1 MDYSFKFVLSLNPK
15 QMKKILL
22 KSIAI
27 FGFIGSMTLPTNSF
41 AQDNVGIGTTTPDAS
56 AILDMLSTNK
66 GILVPRMNTAGMNAI
81 VAPANSLLIYNT
93 DSLCYCFYRVPTTS
107 WISLCTGGSGGAG
120 SVGPTGATGSAGIA
134 GAAGATGATGAT
146 GTGTTGATGAT
157 GPTGLTGATGF
168 GAGTPGATGVTGPT
182 GSAGIAGATGVTG
195 ATGLAGAT
203 GATGVAGVT
212 GAVGATGI
220 TGVAGATGVTGAAGV
235 TGVTGA
241 TGITG
246 VTGAVGATGVTGA
259 IGAAGATGVTGATGI
274 TGATGASGPNWTI
287 TSNNYNANGT
297 QSIIT
302 TIPSTITS
310 STGAWLTTGNAGLTA
325 GTNYI
330 GTNDAVDFVV
340 KTGGTAATNERMR
353 VLGATTGNVI
363 VNSAV
368 SISPTTDLFSA
379 YGFGY
384 PGAINTTASLTYPIS
399 GYSAGTASGIY
410 GENSATGQGVLG
422 TSVSTGIGV
431 WGDNSASGTG
441 VVGTNNATGVGVFG
455 FVTAPATAASDA
467 VIGQMNALGSAGT
480 FQIVNAAN
488 ASNAFW
494 AITNGTGRA
503 AEIQQNNA
511 TAAAIGLASFHA
523 GLGRAGNFQT
533 TNGANT
539 DVTLF
544 ASAAGNGRVGSFQN
558 TLATAGMNTQVL
570 FANSLSTSTN
580 INHAAVWGQT
590 NGITAAV
597 FLAAL
602 ANNNTVG
609 LNAQATSATAVNS
622 IGIVGVSAGTGF
634 PIGVLG
640 QAATPGDAVFANG
653 DMTATGFKPFT
664 IDHPLDPQHKML
676 KHFSIESNEVLNM
689 YRGNVVLDGNGEATV
704 ELPDYF
710 DAININFSYNLTAIG
725 SKADLF
731 IKSEISNRRFEIA
744 GGKPGQKASW
754 VVYADR
760 NDEYARQNPDAKKTE
775 LEKPDGWDGK
785 YFQPKLFGASEEQG
799 IFYYLKK
806 EVQKTDEPAEQ
817 NRKEEKQAP
826 KLSGKKIAGN
836 R

>member
-1 MDYSFKFVLSLNPK
+1 MS
-15 QMKKILL
+15 KKTLL

-27 FGFIGSMTLPTNSF
+27 LGFITSMTLPTNSF

-81 VAPANSLLIYNT
+81 AAPANSLLIYNT

-134 GAAGATGATGAT
+134 GAAGATGATGT
-146 GTGTTGATGAT
+146 GTTGAT

-182 GSAGIAGATGVTG
+182 GSAGIAGVTGATGLVGATGAVGTTGVTGATGLVGATGVAGATGITGATGATGLVGATGVTGVTG

-203 GATGVAGVT
+203 GAT
-212 GAVGATGI
+212 
-220 TGVAGATGVTGAAGV
+220 
-235 TGVTGA
+235 
-241 TGITG
+241 
-246 VTGAVGATGVTGA
+246 
-259 IGAAGATGVTGATGI
+259 
-274 TGATGASGPNWTI
+274 GPNWTI

-302 TIPSTITS
+302 SIPSTITS

-384 PGAINTTASLTYPIS
+384 PGAINTTATLTYPIS

-410 GENSATGQGVLG
+410 GENTATGQGVLG

-431 WGDNSASGTG
+431 WGDNSAGGTG

-480 FQIVNAAN
+480 FQIANAAN

-533 TNGANT
+533 TNAANT

-544 ASAAGNGRVGSFQN
+544 ASAAGNGRVASFQN

-622 IGIVGVSAGTGF
+622 IGIVGVSAGTGAS
-634 PIGVLG
+634 IGVLG
-640 QAATPGDAVFANG
+640 QAPASGDAVFANG
-653 DMTATGFKPFT
+653 DLTSTGVKLFT
-664 IDHPLDPQHKML
+664 IDHPQDPQHKLL
-676 KHFSIESNEVLNM
+676 KHFSIESNEILNV
-689 YRGNVVLDGNGEATV
+689 YRGNVILNGNGEATV
-704 ELPDYF
+704 ELPSYF

-731 IKSEISNRRFEIA
+731 VKSEISNRQFEIA
-744 GGKPGQKASW
+744 GGKPGQKVSW

-760 NDEYARQNPDAKKTE
+760 NDPYIQQNPSVKENEVQKS
-775 LEKPDGWDGK
+775 DGWDGK
-785 YFQPKLFGASEEQG
+785 YLQPQLFGASEEQG

>member
-1 MDYSFKFVLSLNPK
+1 
-15 QMKKILL
+15 MKKILL

-120 SVGPTGATGSAGIA
+120 SVGPTGATGAAGIA
-134 GAAGATGATGAT
+134 GATGITGAIGATGI
-146 GTGTTGATGAT
+146 GTT
-157 GPTGLTGATGF
+157 GPTGDIGPTGAVGATGF

-212 GAVGATGI
+212 GATGVTGAVGATGI
-220 TGVAGATGVTGAAGV
+220 TGVAGATGVTGAAGA

-259 IGAAGATGVTGATGI
+259 AGLVGATGATGV

-302 TIPSTITS
+302 SIPSTITS

-533 TNGANT
+533 TNAANT
-539 DVTLF
+539 QPALF
-544 ASAAGNGRVGSFQN
+544 GSNVSNARVASFQN
-558 TLATAGMNTQVL
+558 TLATMNTQVL
-570 FANSLSTSTN
+570 FATTSSTDATTAT
-580 INHAAVWGQT
+580 HAAVWGQT
-590 NGITAAV
+590 NGVNAAV

-744 GGKPGQKASW
+744 GGKPGQKVSW

-826 KLSGKKIAGN
+826 KLSGKKIASN

>member
-1 MDYSFKFVLSLNPK
+1 MS
-15 QMKKILL
+15 KKTLL

-27 FGFIGSMTLPTNSF
+27 LGFITSMTLPLNSF

-56 AILDMLSTNK
+56 AILEMLSTNK
-66 GILVPRMNTAGMNAI
+66 GILIPRMNTAGMNAI
-81 VAPANSLLIYNT
+81 AAPANSLLIYNT

-134 GAAGATGATGAT
+134 GAAGATGATGT
-146 GTGTTGATGAT
+146 GTTGAT

-182 GSAGIAGATGVTG
+182 GSAGIAGVTGATGLVGATGTVGTTGVTGATGLVGATGVAGATGITGATGATGLVGATGVTGVTG

-203 GATGVAGVT
+203 GAT
-212 GAVGATGI
+212 
-220 TGVAGATGVTGAAGV
+220 
-235 TGVTGA
+235 
-241 TGITG
+241 
-246 VTGAVGATGVTGA
+246 
-259 IGAAGATGVTGATGI
+259 
-274 TGATGASGPNWTI
+274 GPNWTI

-384 PGAINTTASLTYPIS
+384 PGAINTTATLTYPIS

-410 GENSATGQGVLG
+410 GENTATGQGVLG

-455 FVTAPATAASDA
+455 FVSGAGATAASDA
-467 VIGQMNALGSAGT
+467 VIGQNTGLGSAGT
-480 FQIVNAAN
+480 FQVNNN
-488 ASNAFW
+488 ASTANAFW
-494 AITNGTGRA
+494 AIAGPAVAAASGGTGRA
-503 AEIQQNNA
+503 AEIQVNN
-511 TAAAIGLASFHA
+511 TASTAIAIGSFHS

-533 TNGANT
+533 TNAANT

-544 ASAAGNGRVGSFQN
+544 ASAAGNGRVASFQN
-558 TLATAGMNTQVL
+558 ALATAGMNTQVL

-602 ANNNTVG
+602 SNNNTVG

-622 IGIVGVSAGTGF
+622 IGIVGVTAGTGAS
-634 PIGVLG
+634 IGVLG
-640 QAATPGDAVFANG
+640 QAPALGPLGPVAVWAQGNL
-653 DMTATGFKPFT
+653 TATGTKAFT
-664 IDHPLDPQHKML
+664 IDHPLDPQHKLL
-676 KHFSIESNEVLNM
+676 KHFSIESNEVLNV
-689 YRGNVVLDGNGEATV
+689 YRGNVILNGNGEATV
-704 ELPDYF
+704 ELPSYF

-731 IKSEISNRRFEIA
+731 VKSEISNRQFEIA
-744 GGKPGQKASW
+744 GGKPGQKVSW

-760 NDEYARQNPDAKKTE
+760 NDPYIQQNPAVKE
-775 LEKPDGWDGK
+775 NEVQKPDGWDGK
-785 YFQPKLFGASEEQG
+785 YLQPQLFGASEEQG

-817 NRKEEKQAP
+817 NTKKEQQAP

>member
-1 MDYSFKFVLSLNPK
+1 
-15 QMKKILL
+15 MKKTLL

-27 FGFIGSMTLPTNSF
+27 LGFITSMTLPLNSF
-41 AQDNVGIGTTTPDAS
+41 AQNNVGIGTTTPDAS
-56 AILDMLSTNK
+56 AILEMLSTNK

-81 VAPANSLLIYNT
+81 AAPANSLLIYNT

-182 GSAGIAGATGVTG
+182 GSAGIAGATGLAGATGVTGAVGSTGAAGATGVTGLTG
-195 ATGLAGAT
+195 ATGLAGA
-203 GATGVAGVT
+203 
-212 GAVGATGI
+212 
-220 TGVAGATGVTGAAGV
+220 

-259 IGAAGATGVTGATGI
+259 TGLVGATGVTGATG
-274 TGATGASGPNWTI
+274 ATGPNWTI

-302 TIPSTITS
+302 SIPSTITS

-340 KTGGTAATNERMR
+340 KTGGAAATNERMR

-384 PGAINTTASLTYPIS
+384 PGAINTTATLTYPIS
-399 GYSAGTASGIY
+399 GYSAGTAAGIY
-410 GENSATGQGVLG
+410 GENTATGQGVLG

-431 WGDNSASGTG
+431 WGDNSAGGTG

-455 FVTAPATAASDA
+455 FVTAPATAVSDA

-480 FQIVNAAN
+480 FQIANAAN

-533 TNGANT
+533 TNAANT
-539 DVTLF
+539 QPALF
-544 ASAAGNGRVGSFQN
+544 GSNVSNARVASFQN
-558 TLATAGMNTQVL
+558 TLATMNTQVL
-570 FANSLSTSTN
+570 FATTSSTDATTAT
-580 INHAAVWGQT
+580 HAAVWGQT
-590 NGITAAV
+590 NGVNAAV

-602 ANNNTVG
+602 ANNNTVA
-609 LNAQATSATAVNS
+609 LNAQATGLGAVNS

-634 PIGVLG
+634 PIGVFG

-653 DMTATGFKPFT
+653 DMTSTGAKLFT
-664 IDHPLDPQHKML
+664 IDHPLDPQHKLL
-676 KHFSIESNEVLNM
+676 KHFSIESNEILNV
-689 YRGNVVLDGNGEATV
+689 YRGNVILNGNGEATV
-704 ELPDYF
+704 ELPSYF

-731 IKSEISNRRFEIA
+731 VKSEISNRQFEIA
-744 GGKPGQKASW
+744 GGKPGQKVSW

-760 NDEYARQNPDAKKTE
+760 NDPYIQQNPAVKE
-775 LEKPDGWDGK
+775 NEVQKPDGWDGK
-785 YFQPKLFGASEEQG
+785 YLQPQLFGASEEQG

-817 NRKEEKQAP
+817 NRKEEKQSP

>member
-1 MDYSFKFVLSLNPK
+1 
-15 QMKKILL
+15 MKKILL

-134 GAAGATGATGAT
+134 GATGITGAIGATGI
-146 GTGTTGATGAT
+146 GTT
-157 GPTGLTGATGF
+157 GPTGDIGPTGAVGATGF

-212 GAVGATGI
+212 GATGVTGAVGATGI
-220 TGVAGATGVTGAAGV
+220 TGVAGATGVTGAAGA

-259 IGAAGATGVTGATGI
+259 AGATGATGVTGATGI

-533 TNGANT
+533 TNAANT
-539 DVTLF
+539 QPALF
-544 ASAAGNGRVGSFQN
+544 GSNVSNARVASFQN
-558 TLATAGMNTQVL
+558 TLATMNTQVL
-570 FANSLSTSTN
+570 FATTSSTDATTAT
-580 INHAAVWGQT
+580 HAAVWGQT

-744 GGKPGQKASW
+744 GGKPGQKVSW